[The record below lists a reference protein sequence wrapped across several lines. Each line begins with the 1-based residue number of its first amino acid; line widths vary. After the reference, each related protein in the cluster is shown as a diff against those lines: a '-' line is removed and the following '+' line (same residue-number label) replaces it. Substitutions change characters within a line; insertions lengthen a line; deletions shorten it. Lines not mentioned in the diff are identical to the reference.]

1 MKCFSLGRKSA
12 TIKSHCLN
20 TVAHFR
26 SNLNYCIH
34 YKTVKKYD
42 ILYNLP
48 YRVVSIYLQLIGKKI
63 ELHKF
68 KFTIIAELW

>member
-1 MKCFSLGRKSA
+1 MKCFSLGTKSA

-48 YRVVSIYLQLIGKKI
+48 YRVVSISSINWKKELSYINSNLQ
-63 ELHKF
+63 
-68 KFTIIAELW
+68 